1 MAGYSAYRIFEETI
15 RIDSSAYFLGL
26 RLNFFI
32 ALVLTITG
40 LVWFAVVQRRG
51 GQPAT
56 ADGPGPVTAPSSPPA
71 DEEADRPADEAASQP
86 PGESSTSSA
95 TKSAT
100 QSSATQSAS
109 NPTS

>member
-32 ALVLTITG
+32 ALLLTITG

-51 GQPAT
+51 GQLAT
-56 ADGPGPVTAPSSPPA
+56 ADRPGPVTAPGRPPA
-71 DEEADRPADEAASQP
+71 DEEADRPADEAGSQP
-86 PGESSTSSA
+86 PGESSTSPPGESA
-95 TKSAT
+95 T
-100 QSSATQSAS
+100 SSATQSAS